1 MLLVLS
7 AAGCGPKSTAPARGP
22 LLLDLVAAFPEPTCG
37 SPHSAQPAVDQGRGI
52 VYLPLGCRVDYYLRL
67 PGTVAAGKVSQAPV
81 QLVDVPPTVLDAVG
95 VPRDRWPA
103 MEGRS
108 LLREDPPADR
118 PIFAEY
124 MRSPVQRR
132 RFAEVDPGFD
142 FDRYDRRL
150 RSIQVG
156 AMKLILAD
164 RGPAELYDLSA
175 DPGETRNL
183 AAERPE
189 LAAELGARLEAWS
202 GGWRPAPS
210 VEGEPVL
217 DEATRQALR
226 SLGYLD

>member
-1 MLLVLS
+1 
-7 AAGCGPKSTAPARGP
+7 
-22 LLLDLVAAFPEPTCG
+22 
-37 SPHSAQPAVDQGRGI
+37 
-52 VYLPLGCRVDYYLRL
+52 
-67 PGTVAAGKVSQAPV
+67 
-81 QLVDVPPTVLDAVG
+81 
-95 VPRDRWPA
+95 
-103 MEGRS
+103 
-108 LLREDPPADR
+108 
-118 PIFAEY
+118 
-124 MRSPVQRR
+124 
-132 RFAEVDPGFD
+132 
-142 FDRYDRRL
+142 
-150 RSIQVG
+150 
-156 AMKLILAD
+156 MKLILAD